1 MANYIDPYVTYRYR
15 VDFDNPQGGQK
26 TKPIRTGFQSVSGL
40 SVSVGTM
47 NYREGD
53 ERLTI
58 VRKIPGLTKVGNVT
72 LKWGLVFEDNG
83 DTNSFFDW
91 MRGHVSISSNGPDGD
106 FTLMDV
112 KITLLNMRG
121 TEDGGPTWVLERCF
135 PLSFSVPEM
144 KAESDGLA
152 ITSMEL
158 AVGSFNFNP
167 PTAAYSVTGVSGGA
181 IQ

>member
-1 MANYIDPYVTYRYR
+1 MANYIDPYVTYRYE
-15 VDFDNPQGGQK
+15 VMFSNPQGTK
-26 TKPIRTGFQSVSGL
+26 TEPVRTGFQSVSGL

-53 ERLTI
+53 EKLTI

-72 LKWGLVFEDNG
+72 LKWGLVFEG
-83 DTNSFFDW
+83 SDTNAFFEW
-91 MRGHVSISSNGPDGD
+91 MRGHVSIGPNGPDGE

-112 KITLLNMRG
+112 TIRLLNLAGLPDG
-121 TEDGGPTWVLERCF
+121 TPTWVFQRCY
-135 PLSFSVPEM
+135 PLSFAVPEM

-158 AVGSFNFNP
+158 AIGSFDFIP
-167 PTAAYSVTGVSGGA
+167 PTATYSLTPVSGGTT
-181 IQ
+181 

>member
-1 MANYIDPYVTYRYR
+1 MANYIDPYVTYRYE
-15 VDFDNPQGGQK
+15 VTFENPQGGNK
-26 TKPIRTGFQSVSGL
+26 TQPVRTGFQSVSGL

-53 ERLTI
+53 EKLTI

-72 LKWGLVFEDNG
+72 LKWGLVVESGDNNAFFE
-83 DTNSFFDW
+83 W
-91 MRGHVSISSNGPDGD
+91 LRGHVSISSNGPDGQ

-112 KITLLNMRG
+112 TIKLLNLAGQAEG
-121 TEDGGPTWVLERCF
+121 TPTWKLERCF

-158 AVGSFNFNP
+158 AIGSFNFTP
-167 PTAAYSVTGVSGGA
+167 PTAAYSITGVSGGA
-181 IQ
+181 GQ